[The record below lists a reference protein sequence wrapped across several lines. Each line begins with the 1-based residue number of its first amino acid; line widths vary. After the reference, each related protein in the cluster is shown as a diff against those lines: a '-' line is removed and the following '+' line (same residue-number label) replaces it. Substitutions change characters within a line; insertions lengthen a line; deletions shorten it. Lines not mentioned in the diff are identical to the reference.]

1 MHWTR
6 TLEHAYSCSTDLKA
20 LRRLNCSSFALCQLP
35 RIQPNQ
41 ALQTLKLKM
50 KSGSPYGP
58 VAIGHLIAEVFRP
71 RRLFCRS
78 AWAGSSDSTSSRAA
92 QTLVSRG
99 PDAHHPD
106 PPVLIP
112 NLCIDRLTGRG
123 RRRLGLRRHGGR
135 AGDRR
140 GGRLLEG
147 RRGGSMYISSRL
159 G

>member
-1 MHWTR
+1 
-6 TLEHAYSCSTDLKA
+6 LEHAYSCSTDLKA
-20 LRRLNCSSFALCQLP
+20 LRKLNCSSFALCQLP

-71 RRLFCRS
+71 RWLFCRS

-99 PDAHHPD
+99 PDAHHP
-106 PPVLIP
+106 PLLVP
-112 NLCIDRLTGRG
+112 NLCIDRLTHPPDPIRD
-123 RRRLGLRRHGGR
+123 LGVEPIRFFFFPPPPSLGVCPVKNVSSCG
-135 AGDRR
+135 ASE
-140 GGRLLEG
+140 LLKEKMG
-147 RRGGSMYISSRL
+147 
-159 G
+159 